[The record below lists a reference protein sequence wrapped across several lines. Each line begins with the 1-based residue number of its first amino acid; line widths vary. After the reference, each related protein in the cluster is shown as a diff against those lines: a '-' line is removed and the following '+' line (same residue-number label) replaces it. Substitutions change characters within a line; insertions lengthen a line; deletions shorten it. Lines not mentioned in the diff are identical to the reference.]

1 MEIASV
7 NDRTTVGAFLRQ
19 AERLGSR
26 PIFHH
31 WKAGGWVP
39 VSWDRMRDLA
49 LRVACHLVE
58 IGVRPGDRV
67 LLLSPNRL
75 EWVYSDFGIQAAGAV
90 TVPIYPS
97 TIPATAQ
104 RIAADS
110 QAVAVIAADEQMANK
125 LPPGGDLRCVLRMD
139 RELADWEEGAF
150 PEAQLPEV
158 ERRLAAIGP
167 EDLATIIYTSGT
179 TGDPKGVVLLHRNMV
194 DMARS
199 CLQAFSIG
207 EEDVGLSFLPLS
219 HVLERENGLFVGMMS
234 GLKAY
239 ESRGIDHLVE
249 DLRDVR
255 PTIMVSVPRVY
266 EKMFDRVNEQ
276 VATAPGY
283 RRLLFNWAVKTGR
296 RRAEGRRAFAYG
308 LADRLVLS
316 KLRLALTGGRLRFFV
331 SGGAPL
337 ARDVEAFFWAIGIK
351 ILQGWGMTE
360 TTSGATSNT
369 ETAHRYGTVGKAL
382 PGVEIRIADDGEIL
396 VRGPG
401 NMQGYFRNQSATE
414 EVLDADGWLR
424 TGDVG
429 ELDAEGFLT
438 ITDRKK
444 DLIKT
449 AGGKYV
455 APQPIE
461 ARLQEDPGIERAVVV
476 GDERPYCVALIVP
489 NWEHLRLVLKLSGPA
504 SEMVADPQVR
514 DYMKKRVDAVNATL
528 GSWESIKYFHLV
540 PEDFSESSGELTP
553 TLKVKR
559 RVVTERYADQIAEL
573 YRAARKDSE
582 TASYEPASH

>member
-1 MEIASV
+1 MDIGSINE
-7 NDRTTVGAFLRQ
+7 RTTVGVFLRQ
-19 AERLGSR
+19 ADRLGARSMT
-26 PIFHH
+26 HH
-31 WKAGGWVP
+31 WQAGRWES

-49 LRVACHLVE
+49 LRVAGHLVAL
-58 IGVRPGDRV
+58 GVRPGDRV

-75 EWVYSDFGIQAAGAV
+75 EWGYSDFGIQAAGAV

-97 TIPATAQ
+97 TLPATAQ

-110 QAVAVIAADEQMANK
+110 QAVAAIVADEEMAKK
-125 LPPGGDLRCVLRMD
+125 LVASGQLRCILRMD
-139 RELADWEEGAF
+139 RELADWAAAPF
-150 PEAQLPEV
+150 PEAQMPEV
-158 ERRLAAIGP
+158 ERRLAAVSP
-167 EDLATIIYTSGT
+167 EDPATIIYTSGT
-179 TGDPKGVVLLHRNMV
+179 TGEPKGVVLRHRNMV

-207 EEDVGLSFLPLS
+207 EADVGLSFLPLS
-219 HVLERENGLFVGMMS
+219 HVLERENSVFVGIMA
-234 GLKAY
+234 GITGY
-239 ESRGIDHLVE
+239 QSRGIDHLVE

-276 VATAPGY
+276 VAAAPAY
-283 RRLLFNWAVKTGR
+283 RRLLFNWAVRTGR
-296 RRAEGRRAFAYG
+296 RRAEGRRAFG
-308 LADRLVLS
+308 HRLADRLVLS

-337 ARDVEAFFWAIGIK
+337 AKDVETFFWAIGVK

-382 PGVEIRIADDGEIL
+382 PGVEIRIAGDGEIL

-401 NMQGYFRNQSATE
+401 NMEGYFRNEGATAE
-414 EVLDADGWLR
+414 MLDADGWLR

-429 ELDAEGFLT
+429 ELDPEGFLT

-461 ARLQEDPGIERAVVV
+461 ARLQEDPGIERVVVV

-489 NWEHLRLVLKLSGPA
+489 NWEHLRPLLRLSGPV
-504 SEMVADPQVR
+504 SEMVVEPEVR
-514 DYMKKRVDAVNATL
+514 DYVQKRVDALNANL

-540 PEDFSESSGELTP
+540 PEDFSEAAGELTP

-573 YRAARKDSE
+573 YVSARKQSE
-582 TASYEPASH
+582 AAAFEPASH